1 MAVRRFIGGGETGG
15 ADMGGSG
22 GKGDGTWTL
31 VVAEEDLMTS
41 IRAH

>member
-1 MAVRRFIGGGETGG
+1 V
-15 ADMGGSG
+15 G